1 VYPDPAEIYVAAV
14 TVEELAP
21 GIGMP
26 VLTAAPANPY
36 QGLMVIADRAT
47 WDPKS
52 KGSGGP
58 YPVWYNGSA
67 WKLLSE
73 Q

>member
-1 VYPDPAEIYVAAV
+1 MPE
-14 TVEELAP
+14 
-21 GIGMP
+21 GMGLP